1 MDMQTFLQTDSFLQV
16 VTTGRLWSIVAGLL
30 GLTGLIIGL
39 MALNRSGRRIHS
51 AQRMGTI
58 ALVLGSICI
67 ILSIIHLARTT
78 GGFGTGK
85 GRAGAIVALVIG
97 LIGIIFSRLAVTRSR
112 RMAKA
117 NTSSSGNRI

>member
-1 MDMQTFLQTDSFLQV
+1 MKIFLHPDLFLQV

-30 GLTGLIIGL
+30 GLIGLIIAL
-39 MALNRSGRRIHS
+39 MALARAARRTHS
-51 AQRMGTI
+51 AQRMGTV

-67 ILSIIHLARTT
+67 ALSVFHLARTT

-97 LIGIIFSRLAVTRSR
+97 LTGIIFSRLAVTRSR
-112 RMAKA
+112 RIAKA
-117 NTSSSGNRI
+117 KNTAQ